1 MGEIMN
7 KINALVGSKN
17 QSERKLSRVIID
29 SELDIATLSAVK
41 LGLLAGVSDASVIRF
56 AKSLG
61 FSGFTEFKMMLFS
74 HQKTPQ
80 KRGLYQDLTQHDS
93 TQQLIDKSKALFTN
107 RIESS
112 LGLIDANVIDQCA
125 DKIIS
130 ANKVVIIGVGAS
142 ALVAADIN
150 HKLIRN
156 GINVHFN
163 SDYHTQ
169 LVQVS
174 LLSEK
179 DIIIVISAR
188 GNTKEV
194 IRALESGKES
204 GAFII
209 AFTRFGKDKVAQLSD
224 LVIPYYYN
232 EEHAELGMVTP
243 QILQMI
249 SFDVLY
255 FKIISLRGNKPLL
268 KAINT
273 INLTQN

>member
-1 MGEIMN
+1 MSEIMN

-17 QSERKLSRVIID
+17 QSERRLSRLIID
-29 SELDIATLSAVK
+29 SELDVATLSAVK

-74 HQKTPQ
+74 HQKMPP
-80 KRGLYQDLTQHDS
+80 KSGLYQDLTQYDS
-93 TQQLIDKSKALFTN
+93 TQQLIDKSKVLFTN

-112 LGLIDANVIDQCA
+112 LGLINANVIDQCA

-169 LVQVS
+169 LVQAS

-209 AFTRFGKDKVAQLSD
+209 ALTRFGKDKVAQLSD